1 MKKYSLPIFL
11 TILLITGNVLCY
23 SINDRL
29 LGLSTHIAILVV
41 ILANVYF
48 ISKKK

>member
-1 MKKYSLPIFL
+1 MKRYSLPIFL

-29 LGLSTHIAILVV
+29 LHPTTHVVMLSLIL
-41 ILANVYF
+41 INVYF
-48 ISKKK
+48 KYKNK